1 MSNYR
6 DPQYYQYNQGKK
18 PDSIESLTEQ
28 VDELEKAPPG
38 GTSDYNDLQ
47 NKPKINDVELEGNK
61 TQDELHIKGAE
72 PKVEGERLIF

>member
-28 VDELEKAPPG
+28 VDKLEERPAVTP
-38 GTSDYNDLQ
+38 DYNDLP
-47 NKPKINDVELEGNK
+47 NKPKINDVELVGNK
-61 TQDELHIKGAE
+61 TQEELHIKSTE

>member
-28 VDELEKAPPG
+28 VDELEARPA
-38 GTSDYNDLQ
+38 GTPDYNDLP
-47 NKPKINDVELEGNK
+47 NKPKINDVELVGNK
-61 TQDELHIKGAE
+61 TQEELHIKGAD
-72 PKVEGERLIF
+72 PTVEGERLIF

>member
-28 VDELEKAPPG
+28 VDELEKHPA

-61 TQDELHIKGAE
+61 TQDELHIKGTE
-72 PKVEGERLIF
+72 PTVEGERLIF